1 MKNIKLFGFLMV
13 IIGLFFMQSHK
24 SLHAFDFTTVC
35 QLPLTTFSDDSSTFD
50 VSFPPGGGT
59 TCVSIADCP
68 KVSLP
73 ANGTVFSVKVDM
85 ELADPT
91 SEIGTPYIWI
101 PNTNSGSV
109 AQLRTSNGELVK
121 LYQNGVGDIIASAWA
136 SPRLPTESGWIWGA
150 GPVFLIPTGSDVSA
164 HKWGTGPTAIV
175 LKQNGP
181 WTYGGLANHLWST
194 GGSNK
199 VLQDISTSFM
209 QPFVSYVTPQA
220 LTVSLTSE
228 TTYDW
233 ENEQWFVPINV
244 TVSKVGKIGNQLVS
258 YGAGVSYV
266 ADGPD
271 SAPKGWGARFVLTFI
286 FPK

>member
-1 MKNIKLFGFLMV
+1 MKVEIFRLVALTALFGSQTLLADQAADVAKKLANPVAAMISLPIQVNYFQN
-13 IIGLFFMQSHK
+13 IGL
-24 SLHAFDFTTVC
+24 
-35 QLPLTTFSDDSSTFD
+35 DDEGEKWATNIQP
-50 VSFPPGGGT
+50 VIP
-59 TCVSIADCP
+59 
-68 KVSLP
+68 
-73 ANGTVFSVKVDM
+73 M
-85 ELADPT
+85 ELNDDWNLITRTIVPLVSQARIFPGA
-91 SEIGTPYIWI
+91 GT
-101 PNTNSGSV
+101 
-109 AQLRTSNGELVK
+109 
-121 LYQNGVGDIIASAWA
+121 QNGIGDIIASAWV

-220 LTVSLTSE
+220 VTVSLTSE

-233 ENEQWFVPINV
+233 ENEQWFVPINA

>member
-1 MKNIKLFGFLMV
+1 MKVRNLKLATLIVLLGSQALLADQAADVAKKLANPVAAMISLPIQVNYFQN
-13 IIGLFFMQSHK
+13 IGLDDEGDK
-24 SLHAFDFTTVC
+24 WTTNIQPVIPFE
-35 QLPLTTFSDDSSTFD
+35 LNDDWNLITRTIVPL
-50 VSFPPGGGT
+50 VSQARIFPGAGT
-59 TCVSIADCP
+59 
-68 KVSLP
+68 
-73 ANGTVFSVKVDM
+73 
-85 ELADPT
+85 
-91 SEIGTPYIWI
+91 
-101 PNTNSGSV
+101 
-109 AQLRTSNGELVK
+109 
-121 LYQNGVGDIIASAWA
+121 QNGIGDIIASAWV
-136 SPRLPTESGWIWGA
+136 SPRVPTESGWILGA

-164 HKWGTGPTAIV
+164 LKWAAGPTGIA

-209 QPFVSYVTPQA
+209 QPFISYVTPQA
-220 LTVSLTSE
+220 VTVGLTSE

-233 ENEQWFVPINV
+233 KQEQWFVPINA